1 MNEEFNSMFLNKRSS
16 KISDSKSEIK
26 IDMDSK
32 ENTAEFKMNEN
43 FYKSIFEKLK
53 TLCIQDKGSKESDA
67 KSNVTFLKNLSI
79 LDLTVLLQIQSF

>member
-67 KSNVTFLKNLSI
+67 KSNVTFLKN
-79 LDLTVLLQIQSF
+79 FK

>member
-1 MNEEFNSMFLNKRSS
+1 MIEEFNSMFLNKRSS
-16 KISDSKSEIK
+16 KISDSISENQ
-26 IDMDSK
+26 IDMDCK

-67 KSNVTFLKNLSI
+67 KSNVI
-79 LDLTVLLQIQSF
+79 LVVF

>member
-1 MNEEFNSMFLNKRSS
+1 MNEEFNSLFLNKRSS
-16 KISDSKSEIK
+16 KITDSKSENQ
-26 IDMDSK
+26 IDVDCK

-67 KSNVTFLKNLSI
+67 KSNVF
-79 LDLTVLLQIQSF
+79 FF